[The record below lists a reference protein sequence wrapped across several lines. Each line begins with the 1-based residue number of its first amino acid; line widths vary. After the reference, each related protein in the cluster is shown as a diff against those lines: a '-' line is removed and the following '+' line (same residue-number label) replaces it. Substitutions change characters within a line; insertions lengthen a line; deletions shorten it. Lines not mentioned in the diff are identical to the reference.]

1 MRNSNRKKREAFLD
15 YFVEKLQSENL
26 PIMKINYKVK
36 NIIPLL
42 QLNVED
48 IPKVVK

>member
-1 MRNSNRKKREAFLD
+1 
-15 YFVEKLQSENL
+15 
-26 PIMKINYKVK
+26 MKINYKVK

-48 IPKVVK
+48 IPKVGKRLYLDMSS